1 MPACQLTSVT
11 LQVRGGAV
19 FTTLLLL
26 VTALLAGRLTSMLHL
41 PPLLG
46 EVLLKLIVRF
56 ILTTRCKLFL

>member
-1 MPACQLTSVT
+1 M
-11 LQVRGGAV
+11 

-46 EVLLKLIVRF
+46 EVLVKLNPLIIRL
-56 ILTTRCKLFL
+56 ILTACYVYYFL

>member
-26 VTALLAGRLTSMLHL
+26 VTALLAGRITSMLHL

-46 EVLLKLIVRF
+46 EVLLKL
-56 ILTTRCKLFL
+56 KAPNS

>member
-1 MPACQLTSVT
+1 M
-11 LQVRGGAV
+11 

-46 EVLLKLIVRF
+46 EVLLKATDSSFDTDYSDYMLCYIFVN
-56 ILTTRCKLFL
+56 L